1 MNISRTAAL
10 DTNVLLLKL
19 VAETDRSL
27 LGTFKRVNLF
37 TLGDV
42 PKLAS
47 LLEQYQELVT
57 TPHVLAEVSNFL
69 DQAPAHRRADL
80 IRSFSTFI
88 QNSREAFE
96 RAKQLVTA
104 SDFESLGITD
114 TALLSLSSN
123 LTVVTTDYELWGRI
137 VRVGGNCVN
146 FNHFRTADLL
156 KFDP

>member
-88 QNSREAFE
+88 QNSRGAFE